1 MRQGEVVAG
10 TFSLPL
16 YNSREYHTR
25 QYLITPPPMKHYTY
39 LALALIGVGALSAH
53 AETIVFAEYWGEDKA
68 QTEATFYGSLF
79 NDNWNDSGENPVL
92 KADKNWLVPVY
103 KSGINAKAEK
113 TFYYDNALNSAPAK
127 GNEPKIEVSNG
138 TGTLSLVKTAKGD
151 TAAAYWSTISTDV
164 LSSVSNLSF
173 SFTYRNNKSTNL
185 TLGIFYLEEGSTV
198 AGSVKRLLL
207 ETVSAAGDYT
217 YDFTDAIK
225 NADGGLIGGTFV
237 IALRNT
243 GDAWSNPTLSNI
255 TWSGTAI
262 PEPSAFGL
270 LLGLA
275 TLALAGTRRRR

>member
-1 MRQGEVVAG
+1 MRQGEVVTG

-25 QYLITPPPMKHYTY
+25 QYLVTPPPMKHYTY

-53 AETIVFAEYWGEDKA
+53 AETIVFSEYWGEDKA
-68 QTEATFYGSLF
+68 QTPATFYGSLF
-79 NDNWNDSGENPVL
+79 NDNWKDSGANPVL
-92 KADKNWLVPVY
+92 KADKGWFGPVY
-103 KSGINAKAEK
+103 SSGINTKGAG
-113 TFYYDNALNSAPAK
+113 TFYYDNENNLGTPSNAPQ
-127 GNEPKIEVSNG
+127 IEVSGGRGN
-138 TGTLSLVKTAKGD
+138 LSLLKAHQGN
-151 TAAAYWSTISTDV
+151 TAAAYWNTISTEA

-173 SFTYRNNKSTNL
+173 SFTYSNNKSTNL

>member
-1 MRQGEVVAG
+1 MG
-10 TFSLPL
+10 
-16 YNSREYHTR
+16 
-25 QYLITPPPMKHYTY
+25 
-39 LALALIGVGALSAH
+39 GV
-53 AETIVFAEYWGEDKA
+53 
-68 QTEATFYGSLF
+68 
-79 NDNWNDSGENPVL
+79 
-92 KADKNWLVPVY
+92 
-103 KSGINAKAEK
+103 EK
-113 TFYYDNALNSAPAK
+113 FYYDNWEDSAPAK
-127 GNEPKIEVSNG
+127 GNEPKIQVSDG
-138 TGTLSLVKTAKGD
+138 TGTLSLMKTGKGN
-151 TAAAYWSTISTDV
+151 TAAAYWNTISTEA

-185 TLGIFYLEEGSTV
+185 TLGVFYLEEGSTV

-225 NADGGLIGGTFV
+225 NADGELIGGTFV